1 MIAAEDE
8 TVWRAI
14 GDGTR
19 REIVGLLTE
28 APRTTGEVCARFQ
41 GRLSRVG
48 VMKHLDVLVD
58 AGLVEVE
65 REGRKRWNHLR
76 TAPLERVCGGW
87 IERVTARH
95 RAALLGLK
103 EHVEGGWRGERARR
117 RGRSKSKRKE
127 GS

>member
-8 TVWRAI
+8 AVWRAI

-28 APRTTGEVCARFQ
+28 APRTTGEVCAQFR

-48 VMKHLDVLVD
+48 VMKHLDVLED
-58 AGLVEVE
+58 AGLVAVE
-65 REGRKRWNHLR
+65 REGRKRWNHVR

-103 EHVEGGWRGERARR
+103 EHVERGERARR
-117 RGRSKSKRKE
+117 QGEARGKRKE